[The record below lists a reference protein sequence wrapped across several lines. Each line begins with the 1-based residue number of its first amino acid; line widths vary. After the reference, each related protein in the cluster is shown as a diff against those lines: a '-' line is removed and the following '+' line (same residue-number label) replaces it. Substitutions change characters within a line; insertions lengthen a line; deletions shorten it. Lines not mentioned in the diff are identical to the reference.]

1 VRRPITGGI
10 LLLAVLLTAAPP
22 ASAGITWT
30 DPVVL
35 DGAGGPHGRVNENI
49 GQDTAAV
56 RYGGVTHL
64 FYSAGL
70 GARAVLRQATFGHPT
85 VFATL
90 DGKGGPAGQTTSGV
104 GSDVSAAVFGGS
116 LHVFYL
122 ETRAGDLRHAWF
134 NGSRWRFRTLD
145 GASTVGGRIVADV
158 GDRSV
163 VTVYGGRLEV
173 VYLDDTNLDVRRA
186 SYDGTRWSF
195 STVDGDS
202 TGDGHTDHEVGYNLA
217 TGVWGNDLHVLY
229 YEADPA
235 YDDANGHQRG
245 WVREARFDGGSW
257 TYSRLFEV
265 DVIIPGKT
273 LALGVVAD
281 DRILLAY
288 TTLAGSDADL
298 RRRTSDGVD
307 WSDSEILS
315 QDPYGDMAGRALFAI
330 ADGIPTLAFCD
341 RGVGCAGYLTWS
353 HGAVTSQGAYA
364 GDPGSALVVRGVLR
378 IYWGRGDPSGC
389 CDSLLLRTSRP

>member
-1 VRRPITGGI
+1 M
-10 LLLAVLLTAAPP
+10 
-22 ASAGITWT
+22 
-30 DPVVL
+30 
-35 DGAGGPHGRVNENI
+35 NENI
-49 GQDTAAV
+49 GEDTAAV

-85 VFATL
+85 VFRTL
-90 DGKGGPAGQTTSGV
+90 DGKGGPAGRTTNGV
-104 GSDVSAAVFGGS
+104 GSDVSAAVYGGS
-116 LHVFYL
+116 IHVFYL
-122 ETRAGDLRHAWF
+122 ETRTGDLRHAWF

-186 SYDGTRWSF
+186 SFDGATWSF

-202 TGDGHTDHEVGYNLA
+202 TVDGHTDHEVGYNLA
-217 TGVWGNDLHVLY
+217 TGVWGDDLHVLY

-257 TYSRLFEV
+257 TYARLFDV
-265 DVIIPGKT
+265 DVIVAGKT
-273 LALGVVAD
+273 LALGVAAD
-281 DRILLAY
+281 DRIFVAY
-288 TTLAGSDADL
+288 TTLAGSDAQL
-298 RRRTSDGVD
+298 RWRRSHGVAWSDGA
-307 WSDSEILS
+307 ILS
-315 QDPYGDMAGRALFAI
+315 QDPYGDVSGRALFAI
-330 ADGIPTLAFCD
+330 AGGIPTLAFCD
-341 RGVGCAGYLTWS
+341 WGVGCAGYFTWS
-353 HGAVTSQGAYA
+353 HGTVKPQGVYA
-364 GDPGSALVVRGVLR
+364 GDPGSALIVRGVPL